1 MGANAKLFLEIR
13 DMEENGGEYYAPLPK
28 PKPLFLGTYYKTKD
42 GKIIKEVGSKGR
54 KRYCVYP
61 GSLNAYTFW
70 KGDIELIWRED
81 ERLKAAQLWKS
92 DKH

>member
-13 DMEENGGEYYAPLPK
+13 DIEENGGEFYAPPPK

-61 GSLNAYTFW
+61 GLDKSYVFW
-70 KGDIELIWRED
+70 KGDLELIYKGE
-81 ERLKAAQLWKS
+81 EKKQAAKLFKNGM
-92 DKH
+92 

>member
-1 MGANAKLFLEIR
+1 MGANARLFLEIR

-28 PKPLFLGTYYKTKD
+28 PNVYALGTFYKTKD

-61 GSLNAYTFW
+61 GSEYAYTFW
-70 KGDIELIWRED
+70 KGDLELIYKD
-81 ERLKAAQLWKS
+81 EEKIQAAKLWK
-92 DKH
+92 

>member
-42 GKIIKEVGSKGR
+42 GKIIKEVGSKVR
-54 KRYCVYP
+54 KRYCIYP